1 MEKRI
6 LVIEDNRQV
15 AEALEY
21 RLSKEGYSVVVCFD
35 GTAAMNKLKTDHFD
49 LVLIDLIL
57 PYISGMNIIRWIKT
71 EHSTLPVIVISSIEE
86 ETIITHTFL
95 MGVSDFISKPFSPLR
110 LTTSVK
116 NGLLSA

>member
-15 AEALEY
+15 AEALDY
-21 RLSKEGYSVVVCFD
+21 SLKKEGYEVVACYD
-35 GTAAMNKLKTDHFD
+35 GTAAMNKLKTEHFD

-57 PYISGMNIIRWIKT
+57 PYVSGMSIIKWIKT
-71 EHSTLPVIVISSIEE
+71 EHPMMPVIVISSIEE
-86 ETIITHTFL
+86 ENVITHTFL
-95 MGVSDFISKPFSPLR
+95 MGVADYISKPFSPLR
-110 LTTSVK
+110 LTTSVR